1 MTIPRLELLAV
12 LIGVC
17 IVQFVIKQMEL
28 ENINVT
34 LWSDS
39 KCALH
44 WIQNHS
50 RLLPK
55 FVQNRVEEIR
65 QTKFSFRYIPSEFNP
80 ADVATRGLS
89 PLRLT
94 QIELWWKGPDWLAKE
109 ESTWPVWEYNFN
121 ENHNE
126 YESEEEIQTIVA
138 HFTIDKTFKLID
150 VNRFSKWS
158 RLVRT
163 TAWTLKFINLI
174 SKGKIPWLQTFSA
187 RYRLNDNDYELAIDV
202 LIRQAQSE
210 GITEE
215 EIIKWNLYCEEGV
228 WKSRSRLEN
237 SELDE
242 QGLHPI
248 YLPRHNRITEIF
260 IQQQHEELFHAGI
273 AHTIA
278 SLRKRFWISKGRA
291 EVKRVLNKC
300 MGCKRWKAKPFKL
313 PTMPNYP
320 AFRVRRSRTF
330 ARTQLT
336 EFLVRHGIKWRNIIP
351 KAPWSGG
358 VYERMI
364 GLTKGTLRKV
374 VGRKLLKEK
383 EFITLI
389 VEVESI
395 LNTRPLT
402 YVNFDD
408 SKILRPIDFI
418 IPDVCLMIP
427 TNNTDDQDDYI
438 PHKLNTQEKL
448 IKYWTRTMETLD
460 TFWKIWKEEY
470 LTSLRERIQ
479 VEHKSPK
486 GAEIRTPIEGEIVI
500 VNETNAPRGTWKLAK
515 IKKLNVSQD
524 KRIRSALI
532 ELPRGTQMNRPINM
546 LYPLEIETMEG
557 REEQQITPVAKDE
570 EQRR

>member
-1 MTIPRLELLAV
+1 MSDYKPLPHLNMYNASTHHYPQEFMFSQMLL
-12 LIGVC
+12 
-17 IVQFVIKQMEL
+17 
-28 ENINVT
+28 
-34 LWSDS
+34 
-39 KCALH
+39 
-44 WIQNHS
+44 
-50 RLLPK
+50 
-55 FVQNRVEEIR
+55 
-65 QTKFSFRYIPSEFNP
+65 
-80 ADVATRGLS
+80 
-89 PLRLT
+89 
-94 QIELWWKGPDWLAKE
+94 
-109 ESTWPVWEYNFN
+109 
-121 ENHNE
+121 
-126 YESEEEIQTIVA
+126 IVA

-150 VNRFSKWS
+150 VNRFSK
-158 RLVRT
+158 
-163 TAWTLKFINLI
+163 
-174 SKGKIPWLQTFSA
+174 
-187 RYRLNDNDYELAIDV
+187 
-202 LIRQAQSE
+202 
-210 GITEE
+210 
-215 EIIKWNLYCEEGV
+215 C
-228 WKSRSRLEN
+228 
-237 SELDE
+237 
-242 QGLHPI
+242 
-248 YLPRHNRITEIF
+248 
-260 IQQQHEELFHAGI
+260 
-273 AHTIA
+273 
-278 SLRKRFWISKGRA
+278 LRKRFWISKGRA

-330 ARTQLT
+330 ARVGLDYLGPVSVKTETGVTKRWVALFTCLATRLVFQTIMKQETQLT

-557 REEQQITPVAKDE
+557 REEQQTTSEKTTNGPKQTDNEEEPIAQRTRSATKQQKTPT
-570 EQRR
+570 QII

>member
-1 MTIPRLELLAV
+1 
-12 LIGVC
+12 
-17 IVQFVIKQMEL
+17 
-28 ENINVT
+28 
-34 LWSDS
+34 
-39 KCALH
+39 
-44 WIQNHS
+44 
-50 RLLPK
+50 
-55 FVQNRVEEIR
+55 
-65 QTKFSFRYIPSEFNP
+65 
-80 ADVATRGLS
+80 
-89 PLRLT
+89 
-94 QIELWWKGPDWLAKE
+94 
-109 ESTWPVWEYNFN
+109 
-121 ENHNE
+121 
-126 YESEEEIQTIVA
+126 
-138 HFTIDKTFKLID
+138 
-150 VNRFSKWS
+150 
-158 RLVRT
+158 
-163 TAWTLKFINLI
+163 
-174 SKGKIPWLQTFSA
+174 
-187 RYRLNDNDYELAIDV
+187 
-202 LIRQAQSE
+202 
-210 GITEE
+210 
-215 EIIKWNLYCEEGV
+215 
-228 WKSRSRLEN
+228 
-237 SELDE
+237 
-242 QGLHPI
+242 
-248 YLPRHNRITEIF
+248 
-260 IQQQHEELFHAGI
+260 
-273 AHTIA
+273 
-278 SLRKRFWISKGRA
+278 
-291 EVKRVLNKC
+291 
-300 MGCKRWKAKPFKL
+300 
-313 PTMPNYP
+313 MPNYP

-330 ARTQLT
+330 ARVGLDYLGPVSVKTETGVTKRWVALFTCLATRAVHLELADSLCAEGFLNVFRRFVARRGYPEIILSDNASQFQLVFQTIMKQETQLT
-336 EFLVRHGIKWRNIIP
+336 EFL
-351 KAPWSGG
+351 APWSGG

-557 REEQQITPVAKDE
+557 REEQQTTSEKTTNGPKQTDNEEEPIAQRTRSATKQQKTPT
-570 EQRR
+570 QII